1 MFRTVFAIGL
11 GACLAALTP
20 AAAQTATD
28 GGVPRATVAATQF
41 DLAIDAAKQS
51 MMSNPS
57 EALGKARKAY
67 QLVSAQDHDAA
78 IDRATAEWLEGEA
91 LTRLNRPE
99 EAGPILDRALATVKR
114 VAPRTKLH
122 ADLLRS
128 QSTIAALDGAIGR
141 AMQTLQQ
148 AHAIYRSLGDS
159 RSQSIV
165 LQNIGAIHAD
175 AKDHAQALHYY
186 ELAQEAYSE
195 DPMMALAA
203 NNNRGNSYKELGRF
217 GEAVAAYR
225 LALESARKIGSPLL
239 EARILTNIASAE
251 LLDGQLTR
259 ADATIQRG
267 LSLATGEAA
276 DWRPFLWGVRA
287 QVRHAQGRDAEARGL
302 LERTFAGQNL
312 AETTLLFRDF
322 HETAYQ
328 VYDALGQYDK
338 AVAHLAAL
346 KRLDDDA
353 RETAASTN
361 FALMNARF
369 DANTQQLRL
378 ERSRSDLQR
387 VKHMAA
393 GGVGALLV
401 VIAAIGY
408 ALVSAKRSRREID
421 AANRRLTHAARHDAL
436 TGLANRMHARQ
447 LLGEG
452 IDRSVAESGC
462 SAVLLIDLDLFKQV
476 NDTHGH
482 AGGDRLLELVSQR
495 LVEIAGDSAVPARLG
510 GDEFAMMLPQGAT
523 LSLCQRLA
531 HDTVTALAR
540 PFEIFG
546 NTVLIGGSIGFA
558 LSPDDGVAVD
568 TLIRNADLAL
578 YEAKRRGRGQAC
590 PYAPW
595 MAKTAQEA
603 EQMEHA
609 LRSALAE
616 GELRLAFQPI
626 VCAETGTEGAREALL
641 RWRHPERGEMEP
653 SEFVALAES
662 SGLIT
667 PIGAWVIQEA
677 CRAAATWPDHIR
689 VAVNVSVAQLSSP
702 GFVPMV
708 VNALAASGLDPARL
722 ELEIT
727 ESLFLHGESRASETL
742 SQVQKLGVM
751 LSLDDF
757 GTGYSSLSYLQR
769 GVFSRLKIDRS
780 FVQRLA
786 RGDTDCQA
794 IVRGIVDLARN
805 FDMETVAEGVES
817 EAHYDLMTALGA
829 THLQGFY
836 IGLPAEKDERVSPL
850 RDVCPI
856 TGASAAA

>member
-1 MFRTVFAIGL
+1 MA
-11 GACLAALTP
+11 LAP
-20 AAAQTATD
+20 AAAQTSAD
-28 GGVPRATVAATQF
+28 RDVPRATVAATQY

-57 EALGKARKAY
+57 DALAEARKAVK
-67 QLVSAQDHDAA
+67 LVSSNGAEAA
-78 IDRATAEWLEGEA
+78 IERATAAWLEGEA
-91 LTRLNRPE
+91 LTRLNHPDQ
-99 EAGPILDRALATVKR
+99 AKPILDRALAEVKR

-128 QSTIAALDGAIGR
+128 QSTVAALDGAIAL
-141 AMQTLQQ
+141 AMQNLQQ
-148 AHAIYRSLGDS
+148 AHGIYRGLGDS

-175 AKDHAQALHYY
+175 VKDHAQALHYY
-186 ELAQEAYSE
+186 ELAQEAYSD

-217 GEAVAAYR
+217 GDAVAAYR
-225 LALESARKIGSPLL
+225 LALKSARETGSPLL

-251 LLDGQLTR
+251 LLDGKIAR
-259 ADATIQRG
+259 ADATLKRG
-267 LSLATGEAA
+267 LAVANGEAA

-287 QVRHAQGRDAEARGL
+287 QVRHTRGQDSEAGAL
-302 LERTFAGQNL
+302 LEKTFAGQDL
-312 AETTLLFRDF
+312 AKTTLLFRDF
-322 HETAYQ
+322 HETAYR
-328 VYDALGQYDK
+328 VYDSLGQYDK

-346 KRLDDDA
+346 KRLDDEA

-361 FALMNARF
+361 FALMSARF

-378 ERSRSDLQR
+378 ERSRSDLAR

-393 GGVGALLV
+393 AGVGALLI
-401 VIAAIGY
+401 VIAAILY
-408 ALVSAKRSRREID
+408 ALISARRSRREVD
-421 AANRRLTHAARHDAL
+421 AANQRLTYAARHDAL

-447 LLGEG
+447 LLHDG
-452 IDRSVAESGC
+452 IDQSVAAGGYSG
-462 SAVLLIDLDLFKQV
+462 VLLIDLDKFKQV

-482 AGGDRLLELVSQR
+482 AGGDRLLELVAQR
-495 LVEIAGDSAVPARLG
+495 LVEIAGTDAVAARLG
-510 GDEFAMMLPQGAT
+510 GDEFAMVVPQGAT

-531 HDTVTALAR
+531 HDTVAALAR

-546 NTVLIGGSIGFA
+546 NTVLIGGSIGYSM
-558 LSPDDGVAVD
+558 SPEDGHAVD
-568 TLIRNADLAL
+568 SLIRNADLAL
-578 YEAKRRGRGQAC
+578 YESKRRGRGQAC
-590 PYAPW
+590 RYAPS
-595 MAKTAQEA
+595 MAQTAQEA

-626 VCAETGTEGAREALL
+626 VSAETGKEEAREALL
-641 RWRHPERGEMEP
+641 RWCHPERGEMEP
-653 SEFVALAES
+653 SEFVALAEG
-662 SGLIT
+662 SGLIG
-667 PIGAWVIQEA
+667 PIGAWVIHEA
-677 CRAAATWPDHIR
+677 CRAAASWPEDVR
-689 VAVNVSVAQLSSP
+689 VAVNVSVGQLSSP
-702 GFVPMV
+702 AFVPTV
-708 VNALAASGLDPARL
+708 VNALAASGVDPSRL

-742 SQVQKLGVM
+742 TQVQKLGVM

-786 RGDTDCQA
+786 GGDADCQA

-805 FDMETVAEGVES
+805 FEMETVAEGVEN
-817 EAHYDLMTALGA
+817 EDVYRLMTALGA

-836 IGLPAEKDERVSPL
+836 IGQPAEQDERVSPL
-850 RDVCPI
+850 RDICPI
-856 TGASAAA
+856 DGASKAA